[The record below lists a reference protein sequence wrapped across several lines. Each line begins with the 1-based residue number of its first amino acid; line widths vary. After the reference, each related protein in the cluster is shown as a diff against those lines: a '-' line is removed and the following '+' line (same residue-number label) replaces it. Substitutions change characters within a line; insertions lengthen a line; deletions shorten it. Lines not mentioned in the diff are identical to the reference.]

1 MQISTNVRRVAL
13 FVFSMVLSVGLLY
26 GQERTIT
33 GRVSAEDGPLPGVN
47 VTVQGTTI
55 GAISDVN
62 GVYTLKVPGPTSVL
76 LFSSIGYVTQQ
87 VAVGSQ
93 AVIDLTLV
101 SDVLALQE
109 VVVTGYSTQR
119 KRDLTGSVGVV
130 ETAELTAIPTG
141 QLTSQLQGRA
151 SGVTVL
157 GDGRPGQAAK
167 VRIRGFSSFEENDP
181 LYIVDG
187 VPTTDISYLNPNDVE
202 TMVVLKDA
210 GAASV
215 YGSRASNGVIVV
227 NTKRGSS
234 GVKVTYDMYT
244 GVQLPGVGPTPDL
257 LTAEEYAQLQWLVY
271 ANDGITETHPVYGPS
286 SQASPTMPVW
296 YSGKS
301 TDWYDEVTDNAIK
314 TNHDLTFSSGTDRA
328 KFFAGFGYL
337 DEDGIVKYNYSK
349 RARGRFNSEFTI
361 LKDRVKIG
369 ENLTVAY
376 QRGNGANIDGE
387 NSAINASGYRLQS
400 IIPAV
405 WTGDDYVGATR
416 TWKAGDWGGTG
427 IAGRL
432 GNSTNTLAGLTRGKD
447 NWDQSINVLG
457 NMYLDIKILNGL
469 NFRSSFGGG
478 FYSGYGVGFN
488 FATYENAE
496 NTNTASYGENAY
508 WGSNWI
514 WTNQLTYDKV
524 FGDHKITAVAGYEAI
539 KTGMGRELAAQRG
552 GYFSNDLSYRTLT
565 NGASVNYANSS
576 YYTPTALVSIF
587 GKVDYG
593 FRNKYLLSATVRRDG
608 SSKFGPDTRYGI
620 FPAFSA
626 AWRIGDEPFL
636 ESLSFLSDLKI
647 RGSWGMMGNQMALS
661 TANQFNL
668 YGGEAATSYYDI
680 AGAMTGS
687 TQGFRPTRVGNAD
700 AKWET
705 NVTTDIGVEGAFLN
719 DKFNFVLDWYLKQTK
734 DLLYQLENPGQAG
747 TATSPYINIAEMKNS
762 GFDFE
767 LGYRDNFGDLG
778 FNANAELTTYKNEI
792 TKIAEGVNYFD
803 QGGGTTRIN
812 EANRNMVGHPMSAF
826 FGYNV
831 MGLFQS
837 DAEVA
842 EAPTQ
847 DGAAPGFFRY
857 EDVNGD
863 GAITTADRTF
873 IGDPNPAFTYG
884 LNLTFNYKGLDL
896 NTYMYGSQGNDIF
909 NWNKWWIDF
918 WPSFQGQKGKRL
930 LYDSWTPD
938 RTNTDVPMAT
948 NSSNFSTNTQVCSYY
963 MEKGSYLRMKNL
975 QLGYTL
981 PASLLN
987 KINVKS
993 LRVYVQTV
1001 NLFTIS
1007 KYSGLD
1013 PELGGDDRA
1022 FGSDTG
1028 RYPNVKQVI
1037 FGLNFVL

>member
-1 MQISTNVRRVAL
+1 MQISTNVRRIAL
-13 FVFSMVLSVGLLY
+13 FVFSMVLSVGLLF

-33 GRVSAEDGPLPGVN
+33 GRVSAEEGPLPGVN

-55 GAISDVN
+55 GAITDVN

-76 LFSSIGYVTQQ
+76 LYSSIGYVTQQ
-87 VAVGSQ
+87 VPVGSQ
-93 AVIDLTLV
+93 AVIDVTLI

-109 VVVTGYSTQR
+109 VVVTGYTTQR

-130 ETAELTAIPTG
+130 ETAELTTVPTG

-151 SGVTVL
+151 SGVTVV
-157 GDGRPGQAAK
+157 GDGRPGESAK
-167 VRIRGFSSFEENDP
+167 VRIRGFSSFEANDP

-227 NTKRGSS
+227 NTKRGAK

-244 GVQLPGVGPTPDL
+244 GLQLPGPGATKDV

-271 ANDGITETHPVYGPS
+271 ANDGTVENHPLYGNS
-286 SQASPTMPVW
+286 TNANPTMPSW
-296 YSGKS
+296 WNGKS
-301 TDWYDEVTDNAIK
+301 TDWWDEVTNNSVK
-314 TNHDLTFSSGTDRA
+314 TNHDLTFSGGTDNS

-337 DEDGIVKYNYSK
+337 DEDGIVEYNYSK

-361 LKDRVKIG
+361 LKDRVKVG
-369 ENLTVAY
+369 ENLTLAY
-376 QRGNGANIDGE
+376 YRGNGASNLGE
-387 NSAINASGYRLQS
+387 GSPINSTTYRLQS
-400 IIPAV
+400 IIPV
-405 WTGDDYVGATR
+405 KWEGPDYVGLSHTF
-416 TWKAGDWGGTG
+416 TAGDWGGTG
-427 IAGRL
+427 IASRL
-432 GNSTNTLAGLTRGKD
+432 GNSGNTLAGLWRGKD
-447 NWDQSINVLG
+447 NWYQYLNLLG
-457 NMYLDIKILNGL
+457 NMYIDIKILNGL

-478 FYSGYGVGFN
+478 FGAGYGLGFN
-488 FATYENAE
+488 WATYESAE
-496 NTNTASYGENAY
+496 NTLSASLNENAQ
-508 WGSNWI
+508 WGTNWI

-539 KTGMGRELAAQRG
+539 KSGIGREISGTRG
-552 GYFSNDLSYRTLT
+552 GYFSNDVSYRTLT
-565 NGASVNYANSS
+565 NAATTNSLTS
-576 YYTPTALVSIF
+576 AYYTPVALVSIF
-587 GKVDYG
+587 GKVDYA

-620 FPAFSA
+620 FPAFSG
-626 AWRIGDEPFL
+626 AWRIGDEAFL
-636 ESLSFLSDLKI
+636 EGLSWLSDLKI

-661 TANQFNL
+661 TQNQFNL
-668 YGGEAATSYYDI
+668 YGGNSETSYYDI
-680 AGAMTGS
+680 AGAMTSS

-705 NVTTDIGVEGAFLN
+705 NVTSDVGIEGTLLN
-719 DKFNFVLDWYLKQTK
+719 DKINFVVDWYLKQTK
-734 DLLYQLENPGQAG
+734 DLLYQLEMPGQSG
-747 TATSPYINIAEMKNS
+747 TATSPYVNIAEMKNT
-762 GFDFE
+762 GFDIE

-778 FNANAELTTYKNEI
+778 FSGNVNLTTYKNEI
-792 TKIAEGVNYFD
+792 TKIAEGVDYFD

-826 FGYNV
+826 FGYQV
-831 MGLFQS
+831 IGLFQS

-857 EDVNGD
+857 QDTNGD
-863 GAITTADRTF
+863 GAITTTDRVF
-873 IGDPNPAFTYG
+873 IGDPNPDFTYG
-884 LNLTFNYKGLDL
+884 INLTFNYKGLDL
-896 NTYMYGSQGNDIF
+896 NTYLYGSQGNDIF
-909 NWNKWWIDF
+909 NWNSWWIDF
-918 WPSFQGQKGKRL
+918 WPSFQGQKSKKL
-930 LYDSWTPD
+930 LYESWTPD
-938 RTNTDVPMAT
+938 RTNTDVPKAS
-948 NSSNFSTNTQVCSYY
+948 NSSNFSTNTQVVSYY
-963 MEKGSYLRMKNL
+963 IEKGSYLRMKNL
-975 QLGYTL
+975 QLGYTI
-981 PASLLN
+981 PASVLS

-1001 NLFTIS
+1001 NLFTLT

-1028 RYPNVKQVI
+1028 NYPNVKQVI